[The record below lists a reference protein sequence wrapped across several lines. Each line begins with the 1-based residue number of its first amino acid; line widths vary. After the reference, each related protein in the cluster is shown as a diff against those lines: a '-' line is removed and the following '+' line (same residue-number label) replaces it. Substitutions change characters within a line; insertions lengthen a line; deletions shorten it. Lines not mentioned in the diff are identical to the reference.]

1 MANRR
6 QLQWLSKTCRKSH
19 STTAVRTRALDHVER
34 QGLAQ
39 RLSTASCCP
48 SVAASHRDPAPS
60 RYCRARSWPSSQRPL
75 CHAAR
80 PRPLAARGLE
90 CRTSSSLGYW
100 YVVGRPRSARAYRRN
115 RAPPRHPAIRIGHT
129 RTNSCTQAPR
139 PRCKTP
145 RGAPTHVFRQRDCG
159 TSRWFR
165 AARVTCC
172 DGQQCARRTSCTSRR
187 QRLHTVTHCPRQR
200 CRRALAHCDARNARV
215 GCAGDIQDAQSYVH
229 ARRIAQRPQC
239 SHNDTTEGARKMRR
253 VLQP

>member
-90 CRTSSSLGYW
+90 CRTSSSLVYW

-239 SHNDTTEGARKMRR
+239 SHNDTTE
-253 VLQP
+253 